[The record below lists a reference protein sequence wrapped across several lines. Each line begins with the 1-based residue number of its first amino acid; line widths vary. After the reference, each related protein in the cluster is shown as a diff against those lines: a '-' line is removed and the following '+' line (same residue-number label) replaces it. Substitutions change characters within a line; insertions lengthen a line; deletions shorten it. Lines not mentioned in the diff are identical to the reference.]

1 MMIKISKLITIMC
14 FLAAT
19 AVIVLLVFFPDTL
32 RLAQEVEKPKE
43 IRQTR
48 VIERHEA
55 GSDEEIYDDT
65 VVGIVYNDNISAKIP
80 LEDWEI
86 LAGVLNENFDADVHE
101 EQILAYRNLADSDS
115 RIYIAYVDF
124 DEIEGVYKRMWDAK
138 TLATR
143 PGTLELYTL
152 DMVGD
157 RVPCVIVRGM
167 NGGGEHTLT
176 AFRWNQEAQPEDSP
190 ATATSAPVAAP
201 FDKIAEIQIDG
212 VITIQS
218 VERTQAYQLGL
229 SNGKDFPIAA
239 YGRDAESLSILDQV
253 EITYTYNAEKNEYEQ
268 SGVTRVPG
276 RQVEERRVRE
286 ILSGGARGFEAFITG
301 LWYFVR
307 PDGAI
312 DSRQYIYFDP
322 FNKEVIFYTDETQ
335 QVFTWQNSGATRYGL
350 YISTQNI
357 SVQTLRRSV
366 DIALESLESIRV
378 KVFEDVRLKIGN
390 DAGWDG
396 SYRKA
401 TAVIAVVSSP
411 AQAVPAHINAV
422 YNGIIG
428 RIRFSTDGMYEITLG
443 GVVQNGR
450 YSFYTLNDLEV
461 LELRHEDNSRE
472 TYTTASGTDGTLS
485 LKRVR
490 IGANGVQDLHEP
502 AILLLREENS

>member
-1 MMIKISKLITIMC
+1 MSIKISKLITIIC
-14 FLAAT
+14 FFAAA
-19 AVIVLLVFFPDTL
+19 AVIVSLVFFPNTL

-48 VIERHEA
+48 VIERRET
-55 GSDEEIYDDT
+55 GSDEEIYNDAAGAD
-65 VVGIVYNDNISAKIP
+65 IVYNDSINAKIF

-86 LAGVLNENFDADVHE
+86 LAVVLNENFDADVQE
-101 EQILAYRNLADSDS
+101 EQILAYRYLTDSDEG
-115 RIYIAYVDF
+115 IYIAYVDF
-124 DEIEGVYKRMWDAK
+124 DETEDVYKRVWDAK
-138 TLATR
+138 TLVTGT
-143 PGTLELYTL
+143 GTLELYTL
-152 DMVGD
+152 DMIGD
-157 RVPCVIVRGM
+157 RVPCVIVSGM
-167 NGGGEHTLT
+167 NGGEHTLT
-176 AFRWNQEAQPEDSP
+176 AFRWNQEAY
-190 ATATSAPVAAP
+190 AAAAMSAP
-201 FDKIAEIQIDG
+201 FNKIAEIQIDG
-212 VITIQS
+212 AITIQR

-229 SNGKDFPIAA
+229 SNGKDFRIAA
-239 YGRDAESLSILDQV
+239 YGRDVESPNVLDQV
-253 EITYTYNAEKNEYEQ
+253 EIIYTYNAEKNEYEQ
-268 SGVTRVPG
+268 SGMIRIPG
-276 RQVEERRVRE
+276 KQVEERRVRE

-322 FNKEVIFYTDETQ
+322 HNKEVIFYTDETQ

-357 SVQTLRRSV
+357 SVQTLRRSL

-390 DAGWDG
+390 DTGWDG

-401 TAVIAVVSSP
+401 ATVIADPSTPVRT
-411 AQAVPAHINAV
+411 VPAYINAV

-428 RIRFSTDGMYEITLG
+428 RIHFSTDGMYELTLG
-443 GVVQNGR
+443 GVVQKGR
-450 YSFYTLNDLEV
+450 YSFYTLNEFEA

-472 TYTTASGTDGTLS
+472 TYAVSYPDGNLS
-485 LKRVR
+485 LRRIR

-502 AILLLREENS
+502 VILLSREESS

>member
-1 MMIKISKLITIMC
+1 MTIKISKLITIIC
-14 FLAAT
+14 FFAAS
-19 AVIVLLVFFPDTL
+19 AVIVLLVFFPNTL
-32 RLAQEVEKPKE
+32 RVAQEVEKPKE

-55 GSDEEIYDDT
+55 SSDEEIYNNAAGVAAGAD
-65 VVGIVYNDNISAKIP
+65 IVYNDSIHTKIS

-86 LAGVLNENFDADVHE
+86 LVVVLNENFDADVQE
-101 EQILAYRNLADSDS
+101 EQILAYRNLADSDDGV
-115 RIYIAYVDF
+115 YIAYVDF
-124 DEIEGVYKRMWDAK
+124 DETENVYKRVWDAK
-138 TLATR
+138 TLVTG
-143 PGTLELYTL
+143 PGTLELYTV
-152 DMVGD
+152 DMIGD
-157 RVPCVIVRGM
+157 RVPCVVVSGM
-167 NGGGEHTLT
+167 NGGEHTLT
-176 AFRWNQEAQPEDSP
+176 AFRWNQNAQAAAMS
-190 ATATSAPVAAP
+190 AP

-212 VITIQS
+212 AITIQR
-218 VERTQAYQLGL
+218 VERTQAYQVGL
-229 SNGKDFPIAA
+229 SDGKDFPITA
-239 YGRDAESLSILDQV
+239 YGRDAESPNILDQV
-253 EITYTYNAEKNEYEQ
+253 EIIYTYNAEKNEYEQ
-268 SGVTRVPG
+268 SGMIRMPG
-276 RQVEERRVRE
+276 KQVEERRVRE
-286 ILSGGARGFEAFITG
+286 ILSGGARGFETFLTG

-322 FNKEVIFYTDETQ
+322 LNKEAIFYTDETQ

-357 SVQTLRRSV
+357 SVQTLRRSL

-401 TAVIAVVSSP
+401 ATVIADSSTP
-411 AQAVPAHINAV
+411 VRTVPAYINAV

-428 RIRFSTDGMYEITLG
+428 RIHFSTDGMYELTLG
-443 GVVQNGR
+443 GVVQKGR
-450 YSFYTLNDLEV
+450 YSFYTLNEFDA

-472 TYTTASGTDGTLS
+472 TYAVSYPDGNLS
-485 LKRVR
+485 LRRVR

-502 AILLLREENS
+502 VILLSREEDS